1 MLSVPQLAWLVNSD
15 LYGARRARASGAS
28 SQSVARSAPVRR
40 RRRRLDLNTAQFGNA
55 SGVPSIRRAVKHQV
69 GLDNQACRRRLSAA
83 PATVVRRGSNSG
95 VIMVVGQ
102 KVELGRRNAVC

>member
-28 SQSVARSAPVRR
+28 SQSVARSAPV
-40 RRRRLDLNTAQFGNA
+40 RRRLDLNTAQFGNA